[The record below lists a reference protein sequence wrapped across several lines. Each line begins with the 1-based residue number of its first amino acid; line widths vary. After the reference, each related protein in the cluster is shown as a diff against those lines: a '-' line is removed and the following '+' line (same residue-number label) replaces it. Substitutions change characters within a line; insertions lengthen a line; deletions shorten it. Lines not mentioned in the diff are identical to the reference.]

1 MDQVVCNINI
11 ACLCVAVSLR
21 AFVLMIMDDVNRKD
35 ALRAELYHGLLQ
47 C

>member
-1 MDQVVCNINI
+1 MDQVVRNINI
-11 ACLCVAVSLR
+11 VCLCVAVSLR

-35 ALRAELYHGLLQ
+35 ALCAVLYHGLLQ